1 MYEKKEGRTRTG
13 HKITQRGDG
22 ASRGWSAE
30 EPVGGAMFFP
40 VRTNDAERRRL
51 WKNSPACG
59 KLSLFCG
66 KLSAVFLVCFR
77 KRIFKINKWIFFS
90 RFSFLALSLQSENG
104 SGFIARPRGNAVRIG
119 DSARCCD
126 SCFVSKPLKA
136 TALLFRGKALGNG
149 KSQNTCRD
157 FLLSAPCLGTK
168 DGAAAELSEIS
179 ET

>member
-1 MYEKKEGRTRTG
+1 MYEKKEGWTRTG

-22 ASRGWSAE
+22 ASRGWPAG
-30 EPVGGAMFFP
+30 EPVGGNGIFA
-40 VRTNDAERRRL
+40 VRANDAESHCL

>member
-1 MYEKKEGRTRTG
+1 MKKKKAGQEQGIKLLWEGWD
-13 HKITQRGDG
+13 K
-22 ASRGWSAE
+22 SRLAGRRAGQGGNGVSA
-30 EPVGGAMFFP
+30 
-40 VRTNDAERRRL
+40 VRTNDAESCCL
-51 WKNSPACG
+51 WKNRPACG